1 VSTLLVICEGNIC
14 RSPMGEGLARAQLRG
29 WNVASAG
36 LNALV
41 GAPADSTAVAL
52 MRGRGVDI
60 EDHRARQITRKMCVD
75 ADLVLVM
82 DGEQRRRLQDMY
94 PEVCGRV
101 FRIGD
106 HMDRDVPDPFRRPED
121 AFLEAL
127 ALIEQGVSRW
137 VQRIQRL

>member
-1 VSTLLVICEGNIC
+1 
-14 RSPMGEGLARAQLRG
+14 
-29 WNVASAG
+29 
-36 LNALV
+36 
-41 GAPADSTAVAL
+41 